1 MAFQH
6 HYKTHQ
12 RTFLKLAKD
21 DDIQIQNYCN
31 LYKCSALLKRK
42 LALQK
47 IKILENLIKCLVEIN
62 FFQCFRIFWIIS
74 PNLSI
79 RTHSVVFV
87 RSIQKLLSFHLLVNA
102 KRQPTPLPLLSL
114 KRKIRSK
121 SVKNHFPF
129 IRVTGTPR
137 SLRK

>member
-1 MAFQH
+1 MVFIYFYLFHSKRQNLKMAFQH

-21 DDIQIQNYCN
+21 DDTQIQNFCN
-31 LYKCSALLKRK
+31 LYECSSILKRK

-74 PNLSI
+74 QNLSN
-79 RTHSVVFV
+79 RTHSLVFV
-87 RSIQKLLSFHLLVNA
+87 RGIQKFLSFHLFSECKTSALS
-102 KRQPTPLPLLSL
+102 PPPPLF
-114 KRKIRSK
+114 KE
-121 SVKNHFPF
+121 KNQ
-129 IRVTGTPR
+129 
-137 SLRK
+137 K

>member
-1 MAFQH
+1 MVFIYFIQKRQNLKMAFQN

-21 DDIQIQNYCN
+21 DDTQIQNSCN
-31 LYKCSALLKRK
+31 LYKYSALLKRK

-47 IKILENLIKCLVEIN
+47 IKMLENLVKCQVEIN

-79 RTHSVVFV
+79 RTHSLVFV
-87 RSIQKLLSFHLLVNA
+87 RSIQKLLSFHLFNECKTSA
-102 KRQPTPLPLLSL
+102 HSPPPPLF
-114 KRKIRSK
+114 KE
-121 SVKNHFPF
+121 KNQ
-129 IRVTGTPR
+129 
-137 SLRK
+137 K